1 MTLLASTFDICSFA
15 HFYFYALNMF
25 NCLLQAV
32 LPGVS
37 DSLFFKICAPAA
49 DLDEQ
54 KVLSGVAAVF
64 DAGFVRAPYK
74 F

>member
-1 MTLLASTFDICSFA
+1 
-15 HFYFYALNMF
+15 MF

-32 LPGVS
+32 LPDVS
-37 DSLFFKICAPAA
+37 DSLFFKIFAPAA
-49 DLDEQ
+49 YLDEQ